1 MKHAEGRGRIGVAGG
16 GGICGDGGMV
26 MWGLFLA
33 AAGLAAVGL
42 LTWVHVPDWV
52 PWRVAVAAGVYGHGL
67 ALVAVASGCAAWWL
81 GGWGV
86 AAVAWVGAGLLL
98 RPVMSARRIGER
110 AKEALDAMGAPE
122 DGAAFSWAGLWRGK
136 VKEAAVEVRR
146 MENGL
151 EVDFY
156 RAAGRERAPCVVV
169 VHGGGWD
176 GGDRGQLPELNG
188 WMARKGYAVA
198 AVSYRL
204 APEHRWPAQR
214 EDVWAAIAW
223 VKANAEKLGVDA
235 SRLVLL
241 GRSAGGQIA
250 LNAAYAA
257 RDPAVRGVIA
267 LYAPADLFL
276 GYESGRE
283 DDALQSR
290 RLLRQYLGGTPE
302 EVPEVYAEASATTHV
317 RGDSPST
324 LLLHGKL
331 DTLVWERHTARL
343 AERLKAAG
351 VPHAVVWLPW
361 ATHAFEYELSGPGGQ
376 VTTYAVGRFLGKVV
390 G

>member
-1 MKHAEGRGRIGVAGG
+1 
-16 GGICGDGGMV
+16 
-26 MWGLFLA
+26 MWGLFLLA
-33 AAGLAAVGL
+33 VGLMGLGL
-42 LTWVHVPDWV
+42 LTWVHVPNRV
-52 PWRVAVAAGVYGHGL
+52 PWRIAVGAGVYGHVL
-67 ALVAVASGCAAWWL
+67 ALAAVTTGCAAWWM
-81 GGWGV
+81 GGKVVAVVGFV
-86 AAVAWVGAGLLL
+86 AAAMLL
-98 RPVMSARRIGER
+98 RPVISARRIGER
-110 AKEALDAMGAPE
+110 AREALDAMGAPE
-122 DGAAFSWAGLWRGK
+122 GGAAFTWGRLWSGK
-136 VKEAAVEVRR
+136 VEAVEGEVWR

-156 RAAGRERAPCVVV
+156 RAAGREVAPCVLV

-176 GGDRGQLPELNG
+176 GGDRKQLPEMNHWL
-188 WMARKGYAVA
+188 AHHGYAVA

-214 EDVWAAIAW
+214 EDVRGAIAW
-223 VKANAEKLGVDA
+223 VKANAVELGVDA
-235 SRLVLL
+235 TRLVLL

-250 LNAAYAA
+250 LNVAYTAK
-257 RDPAVRGVIA
+257 DPAVRGVVG

-302 EVPEVYAEASATTHV
+302 EVPEAYAEASATTHV
-317 RGDSPST
+317 RGDSPPT

-343 AERLKAAG
+343 AEKLKAEG

-361 ATHAFEYELSGPGGQ
+361 ATHAFEYELNGPGGQ
-376 VTTYAVGRFLGKVV
+376 VTTYALGRFLRAVAG
-390 G
+390 